1 MNPVLILKTI
11 DSIKIV
17 LVARHLNSNTDQSS
31 ESWPLEPSATQ
42 LAMTINDYKYAIDP
56 MYAYARAT

>member
-1 MNPVLILKTI
+1 MKKI

-42 LAMTINDYKYAIDP
+42 LAKTFHEYKYAIDP